1 MQICRSLAGYSYGR
15 ADLVRRA
22 MAKKKADVMAKER
35 QYFLY
40 GKDDSDG
47 TAACPGAVA
56 NGVSE
61 QVANEIFDEMSSFA
75 AYAFNKSHA
84 AAYAYVAY
92 QTAYLKCHYKHAYMA
107 SLLTSVLSNTDK
119 VIQYIEACSEQGI
132 RVLPPSINSS
142 EVAFTVNG
150 DALNFGLLAVKN
162 LGRGAIEQIVAERS
176 RGGAFSSL
184 YDFLKRMQG
193 KDVNKRAVE
202 GLIKCGAFDGF
213 SQNRKEMM
221 ASYEEMMDQVQ
232 EDARKNLEGQMMLFG
247 SAEEPERAVPARRL
261 QDYTVKEKL
270 AMELE
275 STGMYLSGHPLDEV
289 VPFEGAVPIR
299 EIISEDASV
308 RDGQRVCVLCI
319 IQSKKQMSTKNK
331 SVMAFLNIED
341 KTGVMEAILFP
352 NVYERYKMISAPDC
366 IVLIEGTISLKEDEK
381 PKLICEKMIDYLSVS
396 KKNDK
401 NSLTQSS
408 FDGKLY
414 IKAVSRNDPA
424 VLKMTE
430 LIHECPGQTPVCIYF
445 ADQKKSVTIKNAGV
459 LLSDS
464 LLIRLKKL
472 FGDNN
477 IVLR

>member
-1 MQICRSLAGYSYGR
+1 
-15 ADLVRRA
+15 
-22 MAKKKADVMAKER
+22 
-35 QYFLY
+35 
-40 GKDDSDG
+40 
-47 TAACPGAVA
+47 
-56 NGVSE
+56 
-61 QVANEIFDEMSSFA
+61 
-75 AYAFNKSHA
+75 
-84 AAYAYVAY
+84 
-92 QTAYLKCHYKHAYMA
+92 
-107 SLLTSVLSNTDK
+107 
-119 VIQYIEACSEQGI
+119 
-132 RVLPPSINSS
+132 
-142 EVAFTVNG
+142 
-150 DALNFGLLAVKN
+150 
-162 LGRGAIEQIVAERS
+162 
-176 RGGAFSSL
+176 
-184 YDFLKRMQG
+184 
-193 KDVNKRAVE
+193 
-202 GLIKCGAFDGF
+202 
-213 SQNRKEMM
+213 
-221 ASYEEMMDQVQ
+221 MDQVQ
-232 EDARKNLEGQMMLFG
+232 EDARKNLEGQLMLFG
-247 SAEEPERAVPARRL
+247 SAEEPERAVPPRRL
-261 QDYTVKEKL
+261 QDYSVKEKL

-289 VPFEGAVPIR
+289 APFEGAVPLR
-299 EIISEDASV
+299 EIISEEAAV
-308 RDGQRVCVLCI
+308 RDGQRVCVLFI
-319 IQSKKQMSTKNK
+319 IQSKKQMSTKAK
-331 SVMAFLNIED
+331 AVMAFLNIED

-408 FDGKLY
+408 FNGKLY
-414 IKAVSRNDPA
+414 IKADSRNDPA